1 VKERADLSPLFAHL
15 GCHFQGSKAWV
26 RSESKAVGSST
37 ICKPQSWRK
46 REEEKRR
53 EEDRRREEEEKWS
66 LEALG

>member
-1 VKERADLSPLFAHL
+1 
-15 GCHFQGSKAWV
+15 V